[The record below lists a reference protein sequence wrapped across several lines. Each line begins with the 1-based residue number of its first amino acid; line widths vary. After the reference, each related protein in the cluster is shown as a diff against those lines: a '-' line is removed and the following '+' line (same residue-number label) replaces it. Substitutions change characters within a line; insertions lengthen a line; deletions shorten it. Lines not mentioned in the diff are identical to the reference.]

1 MKNYSNNSVVIFEA
15 LNKKYEKS
23 TLSKSEL
30 ASELGIG
37 LSTLNKYLAQ
47 GIGLPNYIKLGTSVN
62 SRVLFNISD
71 VAEFLVDTV
80 KVAWCLS
87 SLDIH

>member
-1 MKNYSNNSVVIFEA
+1 MHNLSIQSQYLFEMLNN
-15 LNKKYEKS
+15 KYHRI
-23 TLSKSEL
+23 TISKVEL

-47 GIGLPNYIKLGTSVN
+47 GIGLPNYKKVGTAKN

-71 VAEFLVDTV
+71 VADFLADTT
-80 KVAWCLS
+80 KVA
-87 SLDIH
+87 